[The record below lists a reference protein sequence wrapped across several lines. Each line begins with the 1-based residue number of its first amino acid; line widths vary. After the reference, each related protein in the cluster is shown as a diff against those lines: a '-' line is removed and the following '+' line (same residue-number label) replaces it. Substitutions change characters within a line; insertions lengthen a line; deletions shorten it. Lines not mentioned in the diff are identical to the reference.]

1 MRRSVV
7 WMLFA
12 IGIAACTDYEN
23 DDLGPDALEAP
34 SDLTYQLV
42 PSGDPEAPDG
52 ILLSWTDP
60 GDPEIEVF
68 AVYSRGSTGSAW
80 SRRGATTSTTFHDAG
95 FPHLQYYVVSED
107 GAGNQSRPSNSVT
120 VDERNRLP
128 APRTLVSVSLDR
140 AVQLSW
146 SPNARESDPTM
157 FDYYRV
163 YSTVY
168 DLDAN
173 VCDGDL
179 WVLEGTTVSEDFL
192 ATGLTNGS
200 PRCFAASTVSRDGHE
215 SLWTTPRADTPR
227 YDSRNFLLFATQH
240 TLGSSGFRFY
250 FPSTGAMGQILAGD
264 RTDIDFKLER
274 RADRSV
280 WITPVR
286 SGTRLAL
293 YSTSPV
299 EDLTSIDIAPSRD
312 RFSTGAIEAVPGY
325 AYVVETTLS
334 DGLHYGALR
343 VTHATADYM
352 IFDWAYQSD
361 PGNPELRVG
370 TRVIAGI

>member
-12 IGIAACTDYEN
+12 MGIAACTDYEN
-23 DDLGPDALEAP
+23 DDLGPDELEAP
-34 SDLTYQLV
+34 TDLSYQLV
-42 PSGDPEAPDG
+42 PSGDPESPDG
-52 ILLSWTDP
+52 ILLRWIDP
-60 GDPEIEVF
+60 GDPAIEVF
-68 AVYSRGSTGSAW
+68 VIYSRGSSSAGW
-80 SRRGATTSTTFHDAG
+80 SRRAATTSTTFHDAG

-107 GAGNQSRPSNSVT
+107 GSGDQSRPSNTIT

-128 APRTLVSVSLDR
+128 APATVVSVSLDR

-146 SPNARESDPTM
+146 SPNARQSDPTM

-173 VCDGDL
+173 ECEGDL

-227 YDSRNFLLFATQH
+227 YDSRNFLMFAAQH
-240 TLGSSGFRFY
+240 TLASSGFRFH
-250 FPSTGAMGQILAGD
+250 FPSTGALGSILAGD

-274 RADRSV
+274 RSDGSV

-343 VTHATADYM
+343 VTHTTANYM

-370 TRVIAGI
+370 MRVVTGI

>member
-7 WMLFA
+7 GLLFA
-12 IGIAACTDYEN
+12 MGIAACTDYEN
-23 DDLGPDALEAP
+23 DDLGPDELEAP

-42 PSGDPEAPDG
+42 PSGDPENPDG

-60 GDPEIEVF
+60 GDADIEVF
-68 AVYSRGSTGSAW
+68 VIYSRGSTGASW
-80 SRRGATTSTTFHDAG
+80 SRRAATTSTTFHDAG

-107 GAGNQSRPSNSVT
+107 GAGNQSAPSNSIT

-128 APRTLVSVSLDR
+128 APATLVSVSLDR
-140 AVQLSW
+140 AIQLSW
-146 SPNARESDPTM
+146 SPNAREADPTM

-173 VCDGDL
+173 ECEGDL

-192 ATGLTNGS
+192 ATGLTNGG

-215 SLWTTPRADTPR
+215 SLWTSPRADTPR
-227 YDSRNFLLFATQH
+227 YDSRNLLVFATQAS
-240 TLGSSGFRFY
+240 LGSSGFRFH
-250 FPSTGAMGQILAGD
+250 FPSTGAMGQVLAGD

-274 RADRSV
+274 RSDGSV

-293 YSTSPV
+293 YSTTPV
-299 EDLTSIDIAPSRD
+299 EDLTSIDIAPTRD
-312 RFSTGAIEAVPGY
+312 RFTTGAIEAVPGY

-334 DGLHYGALR
+334 DGLHYGAVR
-343 VTHATADYM
+343 VTHTTADYM

-361 PGNPELRVG
+361 PGNPELRIV
-370 TRVIAGI
+370 TRVVTGI

>member
-1 MRRSVV
+1 MRRSFV

-23 DDLGPDALEAP
+23 DLGPDELEPP
-34 SDLTYQLV
+34 SDLTYQLI
-42 PSGDPEAPDG
+42 PSGDPEQPNG
-52 ILLSWTDP
+52 ILLTWTDP
-60 GDPEIEVF
+60 GDPAIEVF
-68 AVYSRGSTGSAW
+68 AIYSRGSTSDSW
-80 SRRGATTSTTFHDAG
+80 SRRAATTSTTFHDAG

-128 APRTLVSVSLDR
+128 APATLVSVSLDR

-146 SPNARESDPTM
+146 SANARTGDPSM

-173 VCDGDL
+173 SCEGDL

-192 ATGLTNGS
+192 ATGLTNGA

-227 YDSRNFLLFATQH
+227 YDSRNFLLFATQFS
-240 TLGSSGFRFY
+240 LGSSGFRFH
-250 FPSTGAMGQILAGD
+250 FPSTGAMGQIVAGD
-264 RTDIDFKLER
+264 RTDIDFKLDR
-274 RADRSV
+274 RTDGSV

-299 EDLTSIDIAPSRD
+299 EDLTSIDIAPARD
-312 RFSTGAIEAVPGY
+312 RFATGAIEAVPGY
-325 AYVVETTLS
+325 AYVIESTLS
-334 DGLHYGALR
+334 DGLHYGAVR
-343 VTHATADYM
+343 VTHTTSDYM
-352 IFDWAYQSD
+352 IFDWAYQTD

-370 TRVIAGI
+370 TRVLAGL

>member
-1 MRRSVV
+1 MRRSFV

-12 IGIAACTDYEN
+12 MGIAACTDYEN
-23 DDLGPDALEAP
+23 DLGPDELEAP
-34 SDLTYQLV
+34 FDLTYQLV
-42 PSGDPEAPDG
+42 PSGDPDEPSG
-52 ILLSWTDP
+52 ILLTWTDP

-68 AVYSRGSTGSAW
+68 AIYSRGSTSDGW
-80 SRRGATTSTTFHDAG
+80 SRRAATTSTTFHDAG
-95 FPHLQYYVVSED
+95 FPHLQYYVVAED
-107 GAGNQSRPSNSVT
+107 GAGNQSGPSNSVT

-128 APRTLVSVSLDR
+128 TPATLITVSLDR
-140 AVQLSW
+140 AVQMSW
-146 SPNARESDPTM
+146 SANGRESNPVM

-173 VCDGDL
+173 VCENDL

-192 ATGLTNGS
+192 ATGLTNGG

-215 SLWTTPRADTPR
+215 SVWTTPRADTPR
-227 YDSRNFLLFATQH
+227 YDSRNFLLFATQAS
-240 TLGSSGFRFY
+240 LALSGFRFH
-250 FPSTGAMGQILAGD
+250 FPATGAMGQIVAGD
-264 RTDIDFKLER
+264 RTDIDFKLDR
-274 RADRSV
+274 RSDGSV

-286 SGTRLAL
+286 SGSRIAL

-299 EDLTSIDIAPSRD
+299 DDLTSIDIAPTRD

-325 AYVVETTLS
+325 AYVIETTLS
-334 DGLHYGALR
+334 DGLHYGAVR
-343 VTHATADYM
+343 VTHTASNYM

-370 TRVIAGI
+370 TRVLAGI

>member
-1 MRRSVV
+1 MRRSFV

-23 DDLGPDALEAP
+23 DLGPDELEPP
-34 SDLTYQLV
+34 SDLTYQLM
-42 PSGDPEAPDG
+42 PSGDPERPNG
-52 ILLSWTDP
+52 ILLTWTDP
-60 GDPEIEVF
+60 GDPAIEVF
-68 AVYSRGSTGSAW
+68 AIYSRGSTSERW
-80 SRRGATTSTTFHDAG
+80 SRRAATTSTTFHDAG
-95 FPHLQYYVVSED
+95 MPHLQYYVVSED

-128 APRTLVSVSLDR
+128 APATLVSVSLDR

-146 SPNARESDPTM
+146 SANARTSNPSM

-173 VCDGDL
+173 ACEGDL
-179 WVLEGTTVSEDFL
+179 WVLEGSTVSEDFL
-192 ATGLTNGS
+192 ATGLTNGA

-227 YDSRNFLLFATQH
+227 YDSRNFLLFATQFS
-240 TLGSSGFRFY
+240 LGSSGFRFH
-250 FPSTGAMGQILAGD
+250 FPSTGAMGQIVAGD

-274 RADRSV
+274 RTDGSV

-299 EDLTSIDIAPSRD
+299 EDLTSIDIAPTRD

-325 AYVVETTLS
+325 AYVVESTLS
-334 DGLHYGALR
+334 DGLHYGAVR
-343 VTHATADYM
+343 VTHTTSDYM

-361 PGNPELRVG
+361 PGNPELRAG
-370 TRVIAGI
+370 TRVVAGI

>member
-12 IGIAACTDYEN
+12 MGIAACTDYEN
-23 DDLGPDALEAP
+23 DLGPDALEAP

-42 PSGDPEAPDG
+42 PSGDPANPDG

-60 GDPEIEVF
+60 GDPDIEVF
-68 AVYSRGSTGSAW
+68 VIYSRGSTGASW
-80 SRRGATTSTTFHDAG
+80 SRRAATTSTTFHDAG

-107 GAGNQSRPSNSVT
+107 GAGNQSAPSNSIT

-128 APRTLVSVSLDR
+128 APATLVSVSLDR
-140 AVQLSW
+140 AIQMSW
-146 SPNARESDPTM
+146 SPNGREADPTM

-173 VCDGDL
+173 ECEGDL

-192 ATGLTNGS
+192 ATGLTNGA

-215 SLWTTPRADTPR
+215 SLWTSPRADTPR
-227 YDSRNFLLFATQH
+227 YDSRNLLVFATQAS
-240 TLGSSGFRFY
+240 LGSSGFRFH

-274 RADRSV
+274 RSDGSV

-286 SGTRLAL
+286 GGTRLAL
-293 YSTSPV
+293 YSTTPV
-299 EDLTSIDIAPSRD
+299 EDLTSIDIAPTRD
-312 RFSTGAIEAVPGY
+312 RFGTGAIEAVPGY

-334 DGLHYGALR
+334 DGLHYGAVR
-343 VTHATADYM
+343 VTHTTADYM

-370 TRVIAGI
+370 TRVVAGI

>member
-12 IGIAACTDYEN
+12 MGIAACTDYEG
-23 DDLGPDALEAP
+23 DLGPDDLEAP
-34 SDLTYQLV
+34 SDLTYQLI
-42 PSGDPEAPDG
+42 PSGDPENPDG

-60 GDPEIEVF
+60 GDPDIEVF
-68 AVYSRGSTGSAW
+68 AIYSRGSTSSSW
-80 SRRGATTSTTFHDAG
+80 SRRAATTSTTFHDAG

-107 GAGNQSRPSNSVT
+107 GGGNQSGPSNSIT

-128 APRTLVSVSLDR
+128 APATLVSVSLDR
-140 AVQLSW
+140 AIQLSW
-146 SPNARESDPTM
+146 SPNGRQTDPTM

-173 VCDGDL
+173 ECEGDL

-192 ATGLTNGS
+192 ATGLTNGA

-227 YDSRNFLLFATQH
+227 YDSRNFLVFATQAS
-240 TLGSSGFRFY
+240 LASSGFRFH

-264 RTDIDFKLER
+264 RTDIDFRLER
-274 RADRSV
+274 RSDGSV

-299 EDLTSIDIAPSRD
+299 DDLTSIDIAPARD
-312 RFSTGAIEAVPGY
+312 RFTHRGHPEGAVDWA
-325 AYVVETTLS
+325 
-334 DGLHYGALR
+334 GLHHHPRRSVYLDLCSSTR
-343 VTHATADYM
+343 
-352 IFDWAYQSD
+352 
-361 PGNPELRVG
+361 PG
-370 TRVIAGI
+370 

>member
-12 IGIAACTDYEN
+12 MGIAACTDYEG
-23 DDLGPDALEAP
+23 DLGPDELEAP
-34 SDLTYQLV
+34 TDLTYQLI
-42 PSGDPEAPDG
+42 PSGDPENPDG

-60 GDPEIEVF
+60 GDPDIEVF
-68 AVYSRGSTGSAW
+68 AIYSRGSTSSSW
-80 SRRGATTSTTFHDAG
+80 SRRAATTSTTFHDAG

-107 GAGNQSRPSNSVT
+107 GGGNQSGPSNSIT

-128 APRTLVSVSLDR
+128 APAALVSVSLDR
-140 AVQLSW
+140 AIQLSW
-146 SPNARESDPTM
+146 SPNGREADPTM

-173 VCDGDL
+173 ECEGDL

-192 ATGLTNGS
+192 ATGLTNGA

-227 YDSRNFLLFATQH
+227 YDSRNFLVFATQAS
-240 TLGSSGFRFY
+240 LASSGFRFF
-250 FPSTGAMGQILAGD
+250 FPSTGAMGEILAGN

-274 RADRSV
+274 RSDGSV

-286 SGTRLAL
+286 TGTKLAL

-299 EDLTSIDIAPSRD
+299 EDLTSIDIAPTRD
-312 RFSTGAIEAVPGY
+312 RFSTGAIEAVAGY
-325 AYVVETTLS
+325 AYAVETTLS

-343 VTHATADYM
+343 VTHTTSDYM

-370 TRVIAGI
+370 TRVVTGI

>member
-1 MRRSVV
+1 MRRSFV

-12 IGIAACTDYEN
+12 IGIAACTDYEG
-23 DDLGPDALEAP
+23 DLGPDELEAP
-34 SDLTYQLV
+34 SDLTYQLI
-42 PSGDPEAPDG
+42 PSGDPDEPSG
-52 ILLSWTDP
+52 ILLSWSDP
-60 GDPEIEVF
+60 GDPDIEVF
-68 AVYSRGSTGSAW
+68 VIYSRASSSGAW
-80 SRRGATTSTTFHDAG
+80 SRRAATTSTTFHDAG
-95 FPHLQYYVVSED
+95 IPHLQYHVVSED
-107 GAGNQSRPSNSVT
+107 GAGNQSGPSNSIT

-128 APRTLVSVSLDR
+128 APSTLVSVSLDR
-140 AVQLSW
+140 AIQLSW
-146 SPNARESDPTM
+146 SANGRDADPSM

-163 YSTVY
+163 YSTTY

-173 VCDGDL
+173 VCAGDF

-192 ATGLTNGS
+192 ATGLTNGA
-200 PRCFAASTVSRDGHE
+200 PRCFASSTVSRDGHE

-227 YDSRNFLLFATQH
+227 YDSRNILLFAVQDS
-240 TLGSSGFRFY
+240 LAASGFRFH
-250 FPSTGAMGQILAGD
+250 FPSTGGMGEVVAGN
-264 RTDIDFKLER
+264 RADIDFKLER
-274 RADRSV
+274 RADGSV

-286 SGTRLAL
+286 DGTKLAL

-299 EDLTSIDIAPSRD
+299 TDLTSIDIAPTRD

-325 AYVVETTLS
+325 AYVVETVLS

-343 VTHATADYM
+343 VTHSTSDYM

-370 TRVIAGI
+370 TRIIAGI